1 MAELRLGGIVEA
13 ATHERTADPAGVPT
27 DELTTHGVIVGMTGS
42 GKTGLG
48 VVLIEECLAAGV
60 PALLIDPKGDL
71 TNLALTFPS
80 LAPAEFEPWVN
91 EGDARKAGQSVPEF
105 AAAQSET
112 WTKGLAGWGLGAEQ
126 VRSLHEGVDVTIYTP
141 GSPHGVGLNIIG
153 TLDVPADMSNPQ
165 AVQEEIDAY
174 VASVLNL
181 VGIEA
186 DPLSSREHIL
196 LSTIIHDAWSHGRAL
211 DLATLVA
218 SVQQPPVRKVGVLE
232 LDSYYPAADRMKL
245 ALKLN
250 GLLASPAFASWLV
263 GERIDIDSMLRTPD
277 GRPRCA
283 VVTIAHLDDTQRQ
296 SVVSVVLAKL
306 ISWMRRQSGT
316 SDLRT
321 LLYMDEVAG
330 YLPPSGNP
338 PTKPPIMLLLKQA
351 RAFGVGVVLSTQNP
365 VDIDYKALSNAGT
378 WMIGRLQTEQDKAR
392 LVDGLTSAAGS
403 VDPRAV
409 GATISGLGKREFVMK
424 RASKDTVSVFTT
436 RWAMSY
442 LRGPLTREQ
451 ITSLKAGSTPPAA
464 TAPVAAEAAG
474 PQPVPSAA
482 LPPTAADAPPA
493 APAPPP
499 VAEVPIS
506 AAPTATAPPAAA
518 VPLDA
523 PVAAP
528 AAPDPALAPPAP
540 APTAPPAAAP
550 AAPPTGPLAADETPV
565 QPKAAAGIPVHF
577 LDPAASWAASVGAVP
592 GHRLTP
598 GAIARVL
605 LRFDDA
611 KAGIVLDQEYEAVL
625 APLSPFPT
633 ADQFRAVD
641 YDDRDLLPT
650 PPAGAVYRL
659 PPTEVGAKTWW
670 TALQRDLADHLQRSM
685 TVDVPTNPELKLY
698 GRIGEATEE
707 FSARCKAAAA
717 DAADKQ
723 IAALQSK
730 YQTKLAAAQRKI
742 DAAHNT
748 LQRQRDARTSAISSD
763 AVGMLGGLFG
773 GRKTSVTTAARRAS
787 AASERVGA
795 AEDKVAELQAVY
807 ADLQAE
813 LDAEMAGIR
822 ADWSARA
829 AAIST
834 MSITLAKSDVKVAT
848 IGLVWIPMG
857 T

>member
-1 MAELRLGGIVEA
+1 MINQAALEKIHSYTEIGKDEGAKLLTGGEV
-13 ATHERTADPAGVPT
+13 ATGNGLDDGFFYRPTIFGDVDPEMRIA
-27 DELTTHGVIVGMTGS
+27 
-42 GKTGLG
+42 
-48 VVLIEECLAAGV
+48 
-60 PALLIDPKGDL
+60 
-71 TNLALTFPS
+71 
-80 LAPAEFEPWVN
+80 
-91 EGDARKAGQSVPEF
+91 
-105 AAAQSET
+105 
-112 WTKGLAGWGLGAEQ
+112 
-126 VRSLHEGVDVTIYTP
+126 
-141 GSPHGVGLNIIG
+141 
-153 TLDVPADMSNPQ
+153 
-165 AVQEEIDAY
+165 QEEIFGPTTALIPVDDIDEAIR
-174 VASVLNL
+174 AANSVEFGLSSSIFTRDVNKAFRAMRDL
-181 VGIEA
+181 EHRDHVHQRGHDRRRGAPAVRRHEGDRQRPPRGGPGRA
-186 DPLSSREHIL
+186 RRLHGVEVDLRPDPLSSREHIL
-196 LSTIIHDAWSHGRAL
+196 LSTIINDAWTHGRAL

-232 LDSYYPAADRMKL
+232 LDSYYPADDRMKL
-245 ALKLN
+245 AMKLN

-263 GERIDIDSMLRTPD
+263 GERIDIASMLRTPD

-283 VVTIAHLDDTQRQ
+283 VVSIAHLSDEQRQ

-330 YLPPSGNP
+330 YLPPVGNP

-365 VDIDYKALSNAGT
+365 VDVDYKALSNAGT

-403 VDPRAV
+403 VDPGAV
-409 GATISGLGKREFVMK
+409 GDTISGLGKREFVMK

-451 ITSLKAGSTPPAA
+451 IMSLRVSAAPLTPAA
-464 TAPVAAEAAG
+464 AVDPVSPAAPVAPAA
-474 PQPVPSAA
+474 PASPAA
-482 LPPTAADAPPA
+482 PA
-493 APAPPP
+493 APAPSGARPLP
-499 VAEVPIS
+499 GPFG
-506 AAPTATAPPAAA
+506 AACSRGPFGATCSRRPA
-518 VPLDA
+518 A
-523 PVAAP
+523 PVAAAP
-528 AAPDPALAPPAP
+528 APSVAAAPAPAAP
-540 APTAPPAAAP
+540 APTPVAAP
-550 AAPPTGPLAADETPV
+550 SAPVSPLAADETPV
-565 QPKAAAGIPVHF
+565 QPKVADGVPVHY
-577 LDPAASWAASVGAVP
+577 LDPAANWASSVGCVP

-611 KAGIVLDQEYEAVL
+611 KAGIVLDQEYEAIL
-625 APLSPFPT
+625 TPLSPFPA

-650 PPAGAVYRL
+650 PPPGAVYRI
-659 PPTEVGAKTWW
+659 PPTEVGARTWW
-670 TALQRDLADHLQRSM
+670 TTLQRDLADTLQRSM

-698 GRIGEATEE
+698 GRIGE
-707 FSARCKAAAA
+707 SAPDFAVRCQAAATDSA
-717 DAADKQ
+717 DRE

-742 DAAHNT
+742 DTANNA
-748 LQRQRDARTSAISSD
+748 LERQREARTSAISSD
-763 AVGMLGGLFG
+763 AMGMLGGLFG
-773 GRKTSVTTAARRAS
+773 GRKTSMTSAARRAS
-787 AASERVGA
+787 AASDKVGA
-795 AEDKVAELQAVY
+795 AEDKVEELQAVY

-822 ADWSARA
+822 AEWDAKA
-829 AAIST
+829 AAVGQ
-834 MSITLAKSDVKVAT
+834 MSITLAKSDVRVSA

>member
-1 MAELRLGGIVEA
+1 MAELRLGGIVDA

-48 VVLIEECLAAGV
+48 VVLVEECLAAGI

-71 TNLALTFPS
+71 TNLALTFPN
-80 LAPAEFEPWVN
+80 LAATEFEPWVN
-91 EGDARKAGQSVPEF
+91 EGDASKANQSVPEF
-105 AAAQSET
+105 AAAQAET
-112 WTKGLAGWGLGAEQ
+112 WTKGLSGWGLGAEQ
-126 VRSLHEGVDVTIYTP
+126 VRSLHEGVEVTIYTP

-153 TLDVPADMSNPQ
+153 TLDVPADMSDPQ

-174 VASVLNL
+174 VSSLLNL

-196 LSTIIHDAWSHGRAL
+196 LSTIINDAWTHDRAL

-218 SVQQPPVRKVGVLE
+218 SVQQPPFRKVGVLE
-232 LDSYYPAADRMKL
+232 LDSYYPADDRMKL
-245 ALKLN
+245 AMKLN

-263 GERIDIDSMLRTPD
+263 GERIDIASMLRTPD

-283 VVTIAHLDDTQRQ
+283 VVSIAHLDDAQRQ
-296 SVVSVVLAKL
+296 SAVSVVLAKL

-330 YLPPSGNP
+330 YLPPNGNP

-365 VDIDYKALSNAGT
+365 VDVDYKALSNAGT

-403 VDPRAV
+403 VDPGAV
-409 GATISGLGKREFVMK
+409 GDTISGLGKREFVMK

-451 ITSLKAGSTPPAA
+451 ITSLK
-464 TAPVAAEAAG
+464 V
-474 PQPVPSAA
+474 
-482 LPPTAADAPPA
+482 
-493 APAPPP
+493 
-499 VAEVPIS
+499 
-506 AAPTATAPPAAA
+506 
-518 VPLDA
+518 
-523 PVAAP
+523 
-528 AAPDPALAPPAP
+528 
-540 APTAPPAAAP
+540 AAAP
-550 AAPPTGPLAADETPV
+550 AAPGAPVAPAAPLAPATPVAPAAPAAPVAVAPIAPASPLAADETPV
-565 QPKAAAGIPVHF
+565 QPKVAEGVPVHY
-577 LDPAASWAASVGAVP
+577 LDPAATWAASVGSVP
-592 GHRLTP
+592 GHRFTP

-605 LRFDDA
+605 LHFHDA
-611 KAGIVLDQEYEAVL
+611 RAGIVLDQEYEAIL
-625 APLSPFPT
+625 TPLSPFPA

-641 YDDRDLLPT
+641 YDDRDLLT
-650 PPAGAVYRL
+650 SPPPGAVYRL
-659 PPTEVGAKTWW
+659 PPTEVGARTWW
-670 TALQRDLADHLQRSM
+670 TTLQRDLADNLQRSM
-685 TVDVPTNPELKLY
+685 AVEVPTNPELKLY
-698 GRIGEATEE
+698 GRIGETGPA
-707 FSARCKAAAA
+707 FAARCQAAAT
-717 DAADKQ
+717 DAADKE

-742 DAAHNT
+742 DAANNT
-748 LQRQRDARTSAISSD
+748 LERQREARASAISSD
-763 AVGMLGGLFG
+763 AMGMLGGLFG
-773 GRKTSVTTAARRAS
+773 GRKTSMTSAARRAS
-787 AASERVGA
+787 AATDKVGA
-795 AEDKVAELQAVY
+795 AEDKVEELLAVY
-807 ADLQAE
+807 ADLQSE
-813 LDAEMAGIR
+813 LATEMADIR
-822 ADWSARA
+822 AEWVTKA
-829 AAIST
+829 AAVSP
-834 MSITLAKSDVKVAT
+834 MSVTLAKSDVKVSA

>member
-1 MAELRLGGIVEA
+1 MAELRLGGIVDA
-13 ATHERTADPAGVPT
+13 ATHEKTADPAGVPT

-71 TNLALTFPS
+71 TNLALTFPN
-80 LAPAEFEPWVN
+80 LAPTEFEPWVN
-91 EGDARKAGQSVPEF
+91 EGDASKASQSVPEF
-105 AAAQSET
+105 AAAQAET

-126 VRSLHEGVDVTIYTP
+126 VRSLHEGVEVTIYTP
-141 GSPHGVGLNIIG
+141 GAPHGVGLNIIG
-153 TLDVPADMSNPQ
+153 TLDVPADMSDPQ

-174 VASVLNL
+174 VSSLLNL
-181 VGIEA
+181 VDIEA

-196 LSTIIHDAWSHGRAL
+196 LSTIINDAWTHGRSL

-232 LDSYYPAADRMKL
+232 LDSYYPADDRMKL
-245 ALKLN
+245 AMKLN

-283 VVTIAHLDDTQRQ
+283 VVTIAHLDDAQRQ
-296 SVVSVVLAKL
+296 SVVSVILAKL

-330 YLPPSGNP
+330 YLPPNGNP

-365 VDIDYKALSNAGT
+365 VDVDYKALSNAGT

-403 VDPRAV
+403 VDPGAV
-409 GATISGLGKREFVMK
+409 GDTISGLGKREFVIK

-451 ITSLKAGSTPPAA
+451 VMSLKANATPAVPA
-464 TAPVAAEAAG
+464 E
-474 PQPVPSAA
+474 
-482 LPPTAADAPPA
+482 PA
-493 APAPPP
+493 APAP
-499 VAEVPIS
+499 
-506 AAPTATAPPAAA
+506 
-518 VPLDA
+518 
-523 PVAAP
+523 AAP
-528 AAPDPALAPPAP
+528 AAAPLAPM
-540 APTAPPAAAP
+540 PPAS
-550 AAPPTGPLAADETPV
+550 PLAADETPV
-565 QPKAAAGIPVHF
+565 QPRVAEGVPVHY
-577 LDPAASWAASVGAVP
+577 LDPAATWATSVGSVP
-592 GHRLTP
+592 GHRFTA

-611 KAGIVLDQEYEAVL
+611 KAGVVLDQEYEAIL
-625 APLSPFPT
+625 TPLSPFPA

-650 PPAGAVYRL
+650 PPPGAVYRI
-659 PPTEVGAKTWW
+659 PPTEVGARTWW
-670 TALQRDLADHLQRSM
+670 TTLQRDLADNLQRSM

-698 GRIGEATEE
+698 GRIGEGAPE
-707 FSARCKAAAA
+707 FAARCQAGAT
-717 DAADKQ
+717 DAADKE

-742 DAAHNT
+742 DTAANT
-748 LQRQRDARTSAISSD
+748 LARQQEARNSAIGSD
-763 AVGMLGGLFG
+763 AMGMLGGLFG
-773 GRKTSVTTAARRAS
+773 GRKTSMTSAARRAS
-787 AASERVGA
+787 AASDKVGA
-795 AEDKVAELQAVY
+795 AEDKVEELQAVY

-822 ADWSARA
+822 AEWETRA
-829 AAIST
+829 AAVSP
-834 MSITLAKSDVKVAT
+834 MSITLAKSDVKVSA

>member
-1 MAELRLGGIVEA
+1 MAELRLGAIVDA
-13 ATHERTADPAGVPT
+13 ATHSRSADPAGVPT
-27 DELTTHGVIVGMTGS
+27 EELTTHGVIVGMTGS

-60 PALLIDPKGDL
+60 PTLLIDPKGDL
-71 TNLALTFPS
+71 TNLALTFPN

-91 EGDARKAGQSVPEF
+91 EGDAKKAGQSVPEF
-105 AAAQSET
+105 ATAQAET
-112 WTKGLAGWGLGAEQ
+112 WTTGLAGWGLGAEQ
-126 VRSLHEGVDVTIYTP
+126 VRSLAEGVEVTIYTP
-141 GSPHGVGLNIIG
+141 GAPHGVGLNIIG
-153 TLDVPADMSNPQ
+153 TLDVPADMGDPQ

-174 VASVLNL
+174 VSSLLNL
-181 VGIEA
+181 VGIDA

-196 LSTIIHDAWSHGRAL
+196 LSTIINDAWSHGRPL

-232 LDSYYPAADRMKL
+232 LDSYYPADDRMKL
-245 ALKLN
+245 AMKLN

-283 VVTIAHLDDTQRQ
+283 VVSIAHLDDEQRQ
-296 SVVSVVLAKL
+296 SAVSVILAKL

-330 YLPPSGNP
+330 YLPPVGNP

-365 VDIDYKALSNAGT
+365 VDVDYKALSNAGT

-403 VDPRAV
+403 IDPGAV
-409 GATISGLGKREFVMK
+409 GDIISGLGKREFVMK
-424 RASKDTVSVFTT
+424 RASRDTVSVFTT

-451 ITSLKAGSTPPAA
+451 IASLKASAAPAAPVPPA
-464 TAPVAAEAAG
+464 P
-474 PQPVPSAA
+474 PVPPV
-482 LPPTAADAPPA
+482 PPAPPA
-493 APAPPP
+493 AP
-499 VAEVPIS
+499 VA
-506 AAPTATAPPAAA
+506 ATPAPPAAPPA
-518 VPLDA
+518 TPL
-523 PVAAP
+523 
-528 AAPDPALAPPAP
+528 AP
-540 APTAPPAAAP
+540 APTA
-550 AAPPTGPLAADETPV
+550 TSPLAADETPV
-565 QPKAAAGIPVHF
+565 QPRVADGVPVHY
-577 LDPAASWAASVGAVP
+577 LDPAATWAASVGSVP
-592 GHRLTP
+592 GHRLSP

-611 KAGIVLDQEYEAVL
+611 RAGIVLDQEYEAIL
-625 APLSPFPT
+625 TPLSPFPT
-633 ADQFRAVD
+633 AAEFRAVD

-650 PPAGAVYRL
+650 PPPGAIYRI

-670 TALQRDLADHLQRSM
+670 TTLQRDLADHLQRSM
-685 TVDVPTNPELKLY
+685 TVDIPTNPELKLY
-698 GRIGEATEE
+698 GRIGE
-707 FSARCKAAAA
+707 SAEDFAVRCRAAAT
-717 DAADKQ
+717 DAADKE
-723 IAALQSK
+723 IAALQAK
-730 YQTKLAAAQRKI
+730 YQAKLAAAQRKV
-742 DAAHNT
+742 DAATNT
-748 LQRQRDARTSAISSD
+748 LERQRDARTSAMGSD
-763 AVGMLGGLFG
+763 ALGMLGGLFG
-773 GRKTSVTTAARRAS
+773 GRKTSMTTAARRAA
-787 AASERVGA
+787 AASDKVGA
-795 AEDKVAELQAVY
+795 AEDKVEELQAAY

-822 ADWSARA
+822 SEWETRA
-829 AAIST
+829 AAVAT
-834 MSITLAKSDVKVAT
+834 TSITLAKSDVRVSAV
-848 IGLVWIPMG
+848 GMVWIPMG

>member
-1 MAELRLGGIVEA
+1 MADLRLGGSVDP
-13 ATHERTADPAGVPT
+13 ATHERTADPATVPT

-91 EGDARKAGQSVPEF
+91 EGDASKAGTSVPEF
-105 AAAQSET
+105 AAAQAET
-112 WTKGLAGWGLGAEQ
+112 WTTGLAGWDLGAEE
-126 VRSLHEGVDVTIYTP
+126 VRSLHEGVDVAIYTP
-141 GSPHGVGLNIIG
+141 GAQHGIGLNIIG
-153 TLDVPADMSNPQ
+153 TLDVPADMTDPQ

-174 VASVLNL
+174 VSSLLNL
-181 VGIEA
+181 VGVEA

-196 LSTIIHDAWSHGRAL
+196 LSTIINDAWSQGRAL

-218 SVQQPPVRKVGVLE
+218 SVQQPPVRKIGVLE
-232 LDSYYPAADRMKL
+232 LDSYYPADDRMKL
-245 ALKLN
+245 AMKLN

-263 GERIDIDSMLRTPD
+263 GERIDIASMLRTPD

-283 VVTIAHLDDTQRQ
+283 VVSIAHLDDEQRQ
-296 SVVSVVLAKL
+296 SAVSVVLAKL

-330 YLPPSGNP
+330 YLPPNGNP
-338 PTKPPIMLLLKQA
+338 PTKAPIMLLLKQA

-365 VDIDYKALSNAGT
+365 VDVDYKALSNAGT

-403 VDPRAV
+403 VDPGAV
-409 GATISGLGKREFVMK
+409 SDTISGLGKREFVMK

-451 ITSLKAGSTPPAA
+451 ITSLKVAASPAA
-464 TAPVAAEAAG
+464 PAEPVAAAA
-474 PQPVPSAA
+474 SS
-482 LPPTAADAPPA
+482 TAAATGTPSVPPA
-493 APAPPP
+493 APAAPS
-499 VAEVPIS
+499 VPTS
-506 AAPTATAPPAAA
+506 
-518 VPLDA
+518 
-523 PVAAP
+523 
-528 AAPDPALAPPAP
+528 
-540 APTAPPAAAP
+540 
-550 AAPPTGPLAADETPV
+550 PLADDETPV
-565 QPKAAAGIPVHF
+565 QPKSPDGIPVHF
-577 LDPAASWAASVGAVP
+577 LDPAANWAASVGAVP
-592 GHRLTP
+592 GHRLVA

-611 KAGIVLDQEYEAVL
+611 KAGIVHDQEYEAIL
-625 APLSPFPT
+625 TPLSPFP
-633 ADQFRAVD
+633 AAQEFRPVD

-650 PPAGAVYRL
+650 PPPGAVYRM

-670 TALQRDLADHLQRSM
+670 TALQRDLADTLTRSM
-685 TVDVPTNPELKLY
+685 TVEVPTNPELKLY
-698 GRIGEATEE
+698 GRIGEGEAD
-707 FSARCKAAAA
+707 FAARCQAGAT

-742 DAAHNT
+742 DTATSTLERQQAA
-748 LQRQRDARTSAISSD
+748 RASALGSE
-763 AVGMLGGLFG
+763 AMGMLGGLFG
-773 GRKTSVTTAARRAS
+773 GRRTSMTTAARRAS
-787 AASERVGA
+787 AASNKVDA
-795 AEDKVAELQAVY
+795 AEDKVAELESVFAE
-807 ADLQAE
+807 LQAE
-813 LDAEMAGIR
+813 LEAEIAGIR
-822 ADWSARA
+822 ADWDIKA
-829 AAIST
+829 AAVT
-834 MSITLAKSDVKVAT
+834 PMSITLAKSDVKVASL
-848 IGLVWIPMG
+848 GLVWIPMG